1 VARGDAR
8 VRRRRRRRGAPLHG
22 RHDPQ
27 PRRRLPEGLGRRGPA
42 RRRQGGALLRVDE
55 AARVATVEWEYTF
68 GEGAAYPTGY
78 SKVFGDHDRLPTSN
92 HLAVWWPGNN
102 TAFRD
107 GANAEILELTD
118 DKAHVL
124 EIDIYGETDVLST
137 MYKNWK
143 IYAVERVYARPLVWA
158 ARCDGD
164 ELSAKTVN
172 TYKESHLRNGTLE
185 FLDATGAVVHTEA
198 FQWGAFWRPTTVA
211 APPAAAV
218 DAGAASLRV
227 LNQHGQT
234 SRALPISC

>member
-1 VARGDAR
+1 MAGPRD
-8 VRRRRRRRGAPLHG
+8 L
-22 RHDPQ
+22 PQ
-27 PRRRLPEGLGRRGPA
+27 A
-42 RRRQGGALLRVDE
+42 SLLDSFD
-55 AARVATVEWEYTF
+55 Y
-68 GEGAAYPTGY
+68 
-78 SKVFGDHDRLPTSN
+78 
-92 HLAVWWPGNN
+92 LAVWWPGNN

-143 IYAVERVYARPLVWA
+143 IYAVERVYARPLLWD

-164 ELSAKTVN
+164 KLSAKTVN
-172 TYKESHLRNGTLE
+172 TYKESHRRNGTLE
-185 FLDATGAVVHTEA
+185 FLDATGAVVASEA
-198 FQWGAFWRPTTVA
+198 FQWDAFWSTTTVA